1 MAKAPTRQPVTCL
14 PPRTADAFSTQ
25 FDDVQRRAETDQAD
39 GLTQAR
45 DVLLRGCGLLDGDS
59 APWTDKPAWHILE
72 TAFGRGLSFLAAW
85 HAWRNAPR
93 RPGLLH
99 FSSLQERAV
108 SANEIRSSAAPFPE
122 LAGLASQLA
131 EQWRGML
138 PGVHRLVLDG
148 GLVQLTLHIG
158 PLQELLPT
166 LDATVDSVFLDDA
179 DSGAN
184 PDIWSAPLVKAV
196 ARLCRLGTQLA
207 SGWVTPTVENHL
219 ASAGFEVAG
228 TLGQSSERKQLRAR
242 YAPRWSVRAVARQ
255 PQAAAGASE
264 TAVVVGGGLAG
275 SAVAYSLAQRG
286 WHVTVLDR
294 ADQPASGASAL
305 PAGMVAPHVSP
316 DDALLSRL
324 SRSGVRLTLQR
335 ARELLDHG
343 TDWAPTGVLEHR
355 VEGKRGLPRNEAW
368 LQWGAEWSMEAS
380 PEQRQAAH
388 LPHDASALWHVNA
401 GWIRPAQ
408 LVRAQLRHQRIRW
421 QGGCHVG
428 ALQRLERG
436 WRLLSANGDVLAE
449 ADHVVLAS
457 AWPTLGLV
465 QALGEHGLPLHP
477 LRGQISWGHMALLPA
492 AALALLPPFPVN
504 GHGALAHGMVG
515 PDGAPGWFVGSTF
528 DRGITE
534 AILRPQDRQ
543 ANLMKLQG
551 LLPELA
557 QAMAPAFDQAH
568 DWAGVRCTL
577 PDRVP
582 AVGPLAPQRLP
593 GLHICTGL
601 GARGLTLSVLCGEL
615 LAALMHG
622 EPWPTERK
630 LAQALLAERFERK
643 AS

>member
-1 MAKAPTRQPVTCL
+1 MQHPVTWL
-14 PPRTADAFSTQ
+14 PDGTPRGTH
-25 FDDVQRRAETDQAD
+25 FDDVYRSAGLD
-39 GLTQAR
+39 GAGGLAQAR
-45 DVLLRGCGLLDGDS
+45 HVFLGGCGLLDGDA
-59 APWTDKPAWHILE
+59 APWAGQRAWHILE
-72 TAFGRGLSFLAAW
+72 TGFGLGLNFLATW
-85 HAWRNAPR
+85 HAWRSAPR

-99 FSSLQERAV
+99 FSSLEGWPV
-108 SANEIRSSAAPFPE
+108 SADDIYRSAAPFPE
-122 LAGLASQLA
+122 LVELAQQLA
-131 EQWRGML
+131 GQWRGLL
-138 PGVHRLVLDG
+138 PGVHRLVFEG

-158 PLQELLPT
+158 PAQEMLPT
-166 LDATVDSVFLDDA
+166 LDAAVDSVFLDGFDP
-179 DSGAN
+179 DVN
-184 PDIWSAPLVKAV
+184 PDMWSAPLMKSV
-196 ARLCRLGTQLA
+196 ARLCRPGTRLA
-207 SGWVTPTVENHL
+207 TWTVAHAVRDHL
-219 ASAGFEVAG
+219 VSAGFEVEKAPG
-228 TLGQSSERKQLRAR
+228 LPPKHHCLRAR
-242 YAPRWSVRAVARQ
+242 YAPRWPVRPTARQ
-255 PQAAAGASE
+255 PVAASNAAN

-275 SAVAYSLAQRG
+275 SAVAYSLALRG
-286 WHVTVLDR
+286 WDVTVLDR
-294 ADQPASGASAL
+294 AEQPASGASAL

-335 ARELLDHG
+335 ARELLEYG

-355 VEGKRGLPRNEAW
+355 VEGKRGLPRSEAW
-368 LQWGAEWSMEAS
+368 QQWGDDWSVES
-380 PEQRQAAH
+380 NTQQRQAAH
-388 LPHDASALWHVNA
+388 LPDDASALWHVNA

-408 LVRAQLRHQRIRW
+408 LVRAQLRHPGIRW
-421 QGGCHVG
+421 QGGCDV
-428 ALQRLERG
+428 AVLQRLEGG
-436 WRLLSANGDVLAE
+436 WRPLDANGEVLAE
-449 ADHVVLAS
+449 AGHVVLAS
-457 AWPTLGLV
+457 AWPTLGLLQV
-465 QALGEHGLPLHP
+465 LGEHGLPLHP
-477 LRGQISWGHMALLPA
+477 LRGQISWGAMASLPA

-504 GHGALAHGMVG
+504 GHGALAHGMTG
-515 PDGAPGWFVGSTF
+515 PDGEPGWFVGSTF

-534 AILRPQDRQ
+534 AILRPEDRQ
-543 ANLMKLQG
+543 ANLVKLRG

-643 AS
+643 AAQSP